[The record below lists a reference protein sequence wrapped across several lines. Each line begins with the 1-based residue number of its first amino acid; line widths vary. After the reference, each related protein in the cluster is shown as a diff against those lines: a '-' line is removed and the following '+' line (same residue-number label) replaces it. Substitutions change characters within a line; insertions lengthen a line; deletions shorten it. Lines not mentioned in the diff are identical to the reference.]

1 MAKTNICRACNSAEL
16 EIPKDGHTSYLVC
29 PSCSAM
35 QLTYVPMPH
44 QDAFHS
50 DPTKYRMFA
59 GGYGSAKTRT
69 ATQESLLLALE
80 NPGTTGVMTA
90 QTLPQLRETSFKTF
104 FTDVCPP
111 PLIKDHRVQEN
122 KTILINGTELL
133 WRPADDPGKLRSLNL
148 GFWHI
153 EEASEVPFAIFDQ
166 LKTRLR
172 CSRMKNHRGILSTN
186 PDLNWIKTHFLLH
199 SHSIV
204 GGSRDYT
211 LEMDNIDP
219 DYATH
224 IAATH
229 LNIYLPPDFYD
240 GLARNKPDWWI
251 NRFLHGSFENAEG
264 LVYANFSK
272 TVIEPFEIPKHWTT
286 RRVGLD
292 HGLRNP
298 TAVVFIA
305 INPYAT
311 EGDLQLPKVVVYD
324 LHYEAGKLVP
334 YHAEIVKKKLDSLPY
349 GVDLM
354 MKIDPLMLAA

>member
-1 MAKTNICRACNSAEL
+1 MGKVNICRACNSAEL
-16 EIPKDGHTSYLVC
+16 EEPKGGHPAYLVC
-29 PSCSAM
+29 PSCQAM
-35 QLTYVPMPH
+35 QLTYEPMPH
-44 QDAFHS
+44 QDVFHA
-50 DPTKYRMFA
+50 DPHKYRMFA

-69 ATQESLLLALE
+69 ATQESLMLALE
-80 NPGTTGVMTA
+80 NPGTTAVMTA

-111 PLIKDHRVQEN
+111 PLIKEHHKMEN
-122 KTILINGTELL
+122 KTTLINGTELL

-153 EEASEVPFAIFDQ
+153 EEASEVSFTIFDQ

-172 CSRMKNHRGILSTN
+172 CSRMKKHRGILSTN
-186 PDLNWIKTHFLLH
+186 PDLNWIKTEFLLR

-204 GGSRDYT
+204 GAMQDYT
-211 LEMDNIDP
+211 LQMAEIDP

-229 LNIYLPPDFYD
+229 LNKYLPPDFYE

-264 LVYANFSK
+264 LVYPKFGNA
-272 TVIEPFEIPKHWTT
+272 VIEPFELPKHWLI

-305 INPYAT
+305 INPFT
-311 EGDLQLPKVVVYD
+311 EERDFDRPSVVVYD
-324 LHYEAGKLVP
+324 IHYEAGKLVP
-334 YHAEIVKKKLDSLPY
+334 YHAKVVKERLKDLPV
-349 GVDLM
+349 GVDLV